1 MFKNLK
7 ITAMMSS
14 PICAIEP
21 ICLDAIILAAKTME
35 EIGDDYYSGKNICAI
50 KEKIDSFLLYIFD
63 KKFDVYCTSYGLGE
77 NREFIGSWSKRW
89 DTKNDGI
96 VKLEKKSKHRVDTGC
111 GYFKNYHMPM
121 ILKSYK
127 NIVFNARGDK
137 EELKRLLNNNI
148 HSIGKKRSQGYGR
161 ISKWDIEEID
171 KDNSIVNDG
180 ILMRHMPFE
189 NKHEIGDIKYYVS
202 EKPLI
207 PPYWRNDN
215 IVKCICPI

>member
-21 ICLDAIILAAKTME
+21 ISLDAIISAAKAME
-35 EIGDDYYSGKNICAI
+35 IVGDDYYSGKNVCGS
-50 KEKIDSFLLYIFD
+50 KEMIDGILSKIFD
-63 KKFDVYCTSYGLGE
+63 KKYDVYCASIGIGE

-89 DTKNDGI
+89 DTRNDGI
-96 VKLEKKSKHRVDTGC
+96 VKQDKKGKHRADTGS

-127 NIVFNARGDK
+127 NIVFYARGDK
-137 EELKRLLNNNI
+137 EELKRLLDNNI
-148 HSIGKKRSQGYGR
+148 HSVGKKRSQGYGR
-161 ISKWDIEEID
+161 ISKWVIEEIGE
-171 KDNSIVNDG
+171 DNSIVNEVV
-180 ILMRHMPFE
+180 LMRHIPFE
-189 NKHEIGDIKYYVS
+189 HKDELGDIKHYVA